1 MKKQLLLFSSILV
14 TAVLVSCQK
23 ELSSKKDNSAEIAT
37 TSSDA
42 KVAKA
47 VPFKGEYT
55 TTVQTLSGPPQLRQ
69 RITGIGHATHLGE
82 SSFVANNTVYITPPP
97 PFLAAGTTIFVAGN
111 GDEFYTSFTGT
122 STPGPNGTST
132 VVINHT
138 ITGGTGRFSDAA
150 GTFTGNTIANPALP
164 TGTITY
170 DGTIS
175 Y

>member
-1 MKKQLLLFSSILV
+1 MKKQLFLFSGIIASFV
-14 TAVLVSCQK
+14 FVSCQK
-23 ELSSKKDNSAEIAT
+23 ETSVKRNESAEIE
-37 TSSDA
+37 SSA
-42 KVAKA
+42 NKKANKA

-55 TTVQTLSGPPQLRQ
+55 TTVQVLSGPPVLQQ
-69 RITGIGHATHLGE
+69 IISGVGHATHMGE

-97 PFLAAGTTIFVAGN
+97 PFLAAGTAIFVADN
-111 GDEFYTSFTGT
+111 GDEFYTSCTGT

-150 GTFTGNTIANPALP
+150 GTFTGITIANPALP
-164 TGTITY
+164 TGTISY
-170 DGTIS
+170 QGTIS